1 MRKTQYL
8 AGLTGL
14 LAASAVVFGGI
25 AYADDG
31 DGTGDRGANGHD
43 GSTTSSSQCHQKFK
57 VNMYAPMQCS
67 EQAGNAQGGNGTNGQ
82 PGNGG
87 TGANG
92 QNGQSQDGV
101 ISLPGLGRS

>member
-1 MRKTQYL
+1 MSKTRYL
-8 AGLTGL
+8 AGVAGL

-31 DGTGDRGANGHD
+31 DGTGDRGSNGHD
-43 GSTTSSSQCHQKFK
+43 GSSTSACHQKFK

-67 EQAGNAQGGNGTNGQ
+67 EQAGSGNARGGNGTNGQ

-92 QNGQSQDGV
+92 QNGQSQDGML
-101 ISLPGLGRS
+101 SLPGLGR